1 VERFGVNINQTTT
14 IETYLRYTFE
24 IVAPSVHQDYF
35 LLQVK
40 SLKSPLRKSKNNF
53 MFAAKTREEIVA
65 KIEEVKARVT
75 MA

>member
-1 VERFGVNINQTTT
+1 MNINRTTT
-14 IETYLRYTFE
+14 IETHLRYTFE
-24 IVAPSVHQDYF
+24 ICAPYVHQDYF
-35 LLQVK
+35 SLSVK

-53 MFAAKTREEIVA
+53 VFAAKTIEEIVA